1 LIEHEKQAVRE
12 RYLSMISGYILRL
25 LLNSERRWNNN

>member
-1 LIEHEKQAVRE
+1 VQSAARE
-12 RYLSMISGYILRL
+12 WSLSMISGYILQL